1 MQTIAHLEI
10 DGQKIKVL
18 VRLSSWKA
26 THVTLKLR
34 KSGED
39 GVLLSDESEY
49 LKVDREKLD
58 NLQAGKVVK
67 C

>member
-1 MQTIAHLEI
+1 MQQIAYLEI

-18 VRLSSWKA
+18 ARLSSFKA

-39 GVLLSDESEY
+39 GSLLSDESEY
-49 LKVDREKLD
+49 LKVDREKLAD
-58 NLQAGKVVK
+58 LLAGKVIR

>member
-1 MQTIAHLEI
+1 MQMIAYLEI

-18 VRLSSWKA
+18 ARLSSWKS

-39 GVLLSDESEY
+39 GNLLSDESEY
-49 LKVDREKLD
+49 LKVERKKLAD
-58 NLQAGKVVK
+58 LLAGKVVK

>member
-18 VRLSSWKA
+18 VRLSSWKV
-26 THVTLKLR
+26 TYVTLKLR

-39 GVLLSDESEY
+39 GNLLSDESEY
-49 LKVDREKLD
+49 LKVDREKLAE
-58 NLQAGKVVK
+58 LLAGKVIR

>member
-1 MQTIAHLEI
+1 MQTIAHLKI
-10 DGQKIKVL
+10 DDKKIKVL

-34 KSGED
+34 KSGEY
-39 GVLLSDESEY
+39 GSLLSDESEY
-49 LKVDREKLD
+49 LKVDRAKLAE
-58 NLQAGKVVK
+58 LLEGKVVK

>member
-10 DGQKIKVL
+10 DSQKIKVL

-39 GVLLSDESEY
+39 GNLPSDESEY
-49 LKVDREKLD
+49 LKVDREKLAE
-58 NLQAGKVVK
+58 LLAGKVVR